1 MSSLGRWGAKRA
13 VSSVECLEMATNTE
27 DRVLSNNPD
36 SDILPIFVTDYTY
49 ERPPLISHEGTGFL
63 LGKNILVTCWHC
75 VRAELKQGLIYAALE
90 QHGNEQYTLHPLV
103 DLEQDPSG
111 MDLATARVG
120 LEPSMGLTLA
130 KGPVASYG
138 TDIWSFGYPLTR
150 VEAQPASQEG
160 KRFTLNG
167 RYMESY
173 VMRTFSNDWPEFGRV
188 ASYELD
194 MPALSGMSGAPI
206 IRVGSREVIGVLYGR
221 NDAETIE
228 EFSSR
233 DPETGARTPEVVRM
247 TSFAVA
253 HFTDT
258 LRELRGQATQNL
270 PLAEYL
276 IT

>member
-1 MSSLGRWGAKRA
+1 M
-13 VSSVECLEMATNTE
+13 
-27 DRVLSNNPD
+27 VL
-36 SDILPIFVTDYTY
+36 
-49 ERPPLISHEGTGFL
+49 
-63 LGKNILVTCWHC
+63 
-75 VRAELKQGLIYAALE
+75 
-90 QHGNEQYTLHPLV
+90 
-103 DLEQDPSG
+103 
-111 MDLATARVG
+111 DLALWTSFLETHRPHFRVSVLPG
-120 LEPSMGLTLA
+120 
-130 KGPVASYG
+130 
-138 TDIWSFGYPLTR
+138 
-150 VEAQPASQEG
+150 EAH
-160 KRFTLNG
+160 
-167 RYMESY
+167 MESY